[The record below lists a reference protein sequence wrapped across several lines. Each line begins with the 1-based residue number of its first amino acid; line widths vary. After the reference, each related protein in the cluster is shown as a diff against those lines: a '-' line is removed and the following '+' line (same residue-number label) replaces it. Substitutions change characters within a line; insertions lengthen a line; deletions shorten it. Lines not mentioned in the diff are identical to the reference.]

1 MNGVTRPV
9 SGLTVTMRE
18 LLLLPLVRRLWLESD
33 ANSRPPWKPLS
44 NAISI
49 AGPCGWK
56 TPVPPV
62 TVVASVGLP
71 RGPAIFLPL
80 WSNTRMSG
88 VKGLGADGCAVWN
101 ATSSLQIL
109 GRPCPDSSTKT
120 SNFFALPRKATAVGA
135 FSPVT
140 KTDTLKPG
148 GTTRSEEHTSELQS
162 RLHLV
167 CRLLLEKKK
176 TNQQVR
182 T

>member
-9 SGLTVTMRE
+9 SGLTITMRE

-49 AGPCGWK
+49 AGPWGWK

-71 RGPAIFLPL
+71 RGPAILLPL
-80 WSNTRMSG
+80 WPNTRISG
-88 VKGLGADGCAVWN
+88 VKGLTNDGGGAWN
-101 ATSSLQIL
+101 ATWSLQIL
-109 GRPCPDSSTKT
+109 GRPGPDSRTRT

-135 FSPVT
+135 FSPLT
-140 KTDTLKPG
+140 
-148 GTTRSEEHTSELQS
+148 
-162 RLHLV
+162 
-167 CRLLLEKKK
+167 
-176 TNQQVR
+176 
-182 T
+182 